1 MDAPGPL
8 GGPIDYYKFKRWVQK
23 RKVVK
28 EILKETPDISREEL
42 KLELAEWEENYNQWE
57 EADYKKWKQSQKTN
71 CDEEDEEEDNDS
83 NGGCETEHYR

>member
-28 EILKETPDISREEL
+28 EILKETPDISREDL
-42 KLELAEWEENYNQWE
+42 KLELDKWEKKYDEWE
-57 EADYKKWKQSQKTN
+57 EADYQKWKKER
-71 CDEEDEEEDNDS
+71 DEN
-83 NGGCETEHYR
+83 R